1 MKKRLLIIL
10 GCVLMVLLLIGG
22 VGYYFLVIRE
32 GIPPKVLPWA
42 PKVETLQVHLYFGSL
57 DAMYLIPEM
66 RQILK
71 VDKLTDQAKEVI
83 AELINGSQ
91 RNLSPTIPSG
101 TQLRE
106 LYIDNQKCAYL
117 DFNKALK
124 ANHPGG
130 SAGELLTIYS
140 IVNTMVDNFADI
152 ERVQILVEGKEIQT
166 LAGHIDTTK
175 PLIKNPTIVRY

>member
-1 MKKRLLIIL
+1 
-10 GCVLMVLLLIGG
+10 MVLLVIGRA
-22 VGYYFLVIRE
+22 GYYFAARKGTVPK
-32 GIPPKVLPWA
+32 IPLWA

-66 RQILK
+66 RQIIK
-71 VDKLTDQAKEVI
+71 VGKHTDDQAKEVI

-91 RNLSPTIPSG
+91 RGLAPTIPSG
-101 TQLRE
+101 TQLKG

-140 IVNTMVDNFADI
+140 IVNTMVDNFTDI
-152 ERVQILVEGKEIQT
+152 EKVQILVEGKEIQT

-175 PLIKNPTIVRY
+175 PLTKNPTIVRY